1 MAESP
6 TESPTGSLTE
16 PTGPLSDP
24 TTGPVTGLSVEPGGP
39 VAGSGRERELAAEQ
53 AHVDRV
59 YDRLAELRKEA
70 RELRE
75 TGYERGRE
83 RHPGALF
90 ERDVMVYQASRM
102 LRELE
107 TEHEGLVFGRLDNR
121 VPGADGPAVGPAQY
135 VGRLGVRDPDFEP
148 LVIDWRAPNA
158 APFYRAT
165 PEQPMEVVRRR
176 TIRSFGQQVTDIS
189 DDLLM
194 PDAAPDDLAVVGEGS
209 LMADLSRA
217 RGGAMRDIVATI
229 QREQDE
235 AVRAPSGGITE
246 ITGGPG
252 TGKTAVALHRAAY
265 LLYSDRRRFSGGVL
279 VVGPSPVFMDYIS
292 RVLPSLGE
300 DTVELRALGAVLDGV
315 EAARLDPPALA
326 EVKGSVRMRRLLKSA
341 LGDTPPGVPTELRMV
356 YRGQVLKLD
365 SAALSGV
372 RAEVHR
378 MRVVPNRAKR
388 EAAAAV
394 LTALWRVA
402 QGTGESVL
410 RERREVLAADLGD
423 RTEFDEFMDAWW
435 PLLRPTE
442 VLGWLGDRDRLARL
456 AGRSLRPDLV
466 DALAASWRMPVS
478 AETGQG
484 QPPHSQAPQAH
495 WTVADV
501 ALLDELRVLAGEP
514 GEGRRGREFFFGH
527 LIVDEAQDLSP
538 MQWRMLGRRGQY
550 ASWTIVGDPAQ
561 SSWPDT
567 GEAAKAREQAL
578 GRVKA
583 RRRFQLSTNYR
594 NSAEIFELAAAVV
607 ADHVDPADLP
617 TPVRSTGRPPV
628 VRTVSVEKLAVATA
642 EAAEALLGEVEGT
655 VGVITTMDRRGEVSG
670 WLAGL
675 TDPRVR
681 VAGSLEAKG
690 LEYDAVVLVEPADLI
705 AESSTGRRALYVA
718 LTRAT
723 QRLTVLTSADPWH

>member
-1 MAESP
+1 MD
-6 TESPTGSLTE
+6 L
-16 PTGPLSDP
+16 
-24 TTGPVTGLSVEPGGP
+24 
-39 VAGSGRERELAAEQ
+39 EQ
-53 AHVDRV
+53 RHVDRV
-59 YDRLAELRKEA
+59 YDRLAVLRREA
-70 RELRE
+70 KELRE
-75 TGYERGRE
+75 AGYRRGQE

-90 ERDVMVYQASRM
+90 ERDVMVFQASRM

-107 TEHEGLVFGRLDNR
+107 TEHEGLVFGRLDTTS
-121 VPGADGPAVGPAQY
+121 GQAQH

-148 LVIDWRAPNA
+148 LVIDWRAPAA

-165 PEQPMEVVRRR
+165 PEQPMDVVRRR
-176 TIRSFGQQVTDIS
+176 TIRCFGQTVTDLH

-194 PDAAPDDLAVVGEGS
+194 PEAAPEDMAVVGEGS

-217 RGGAMRDIVATI
+217 RGSAMRDIVATI

-300 DTVELRALGAVLDGV
+300 DAVELRALGSVLDGV

-326 EVKGSVRMRRLLKSA
+326 EVKGSGRIRRLLKAA
-341 LGDTPPGVPTELRMV
+341 LSDTPPGAPTELRMV

-365 SAALSGV
+365 AAALDAA
-372 RAEVHR
+372 RQAVHR
-378 MRVVPNRAKR
+378 MRVVPNRARR

-394 LTALWRVA
+394 LDALWRAA
-402 QGTGESVL
+402 QGTGEELL

-423 RTEFDEFMDAWW
+423 RSEFDEFMDAWW
-435 PLLRPTE
+435 PTLRPTE
-442 VLGWLGDRDRLARL
+442 VLARLGDRARLARL
-456 AGRSLRPDLV
+456 AGRSLPPHV
-466 DALAASWRMPVS
+466 VTQLAASWSVPAGPGS
-478 AETGQG
+478 GTGPG
-484 QPPHSQAPQAH
+484 ASNTEPD

-501 ALLDELRVLAGEP
+501 ALLDELRVMAGEP

-527 LIVDEAQDLSP
+527 VIVDEAQDLSP

-561 SSWPDT
+561 SSWPDAA
-567 GEAAKAREQAL
+567 EAHKARETAL

-583 RRRFQLSTNYR
+583 RRRFQLTTNYR
-594 NSAEIFELAAAVV
+594 NSAEIFELAATVV
-607 ADHVDPADLP
+607 AAEVPPTELP
-617 TPVRSTGRPPV
+617 TPVRSTGVAPEVRP
-628 VRTVSVEKLAVATA
+628 VSADELPKAVL
-642 EAAEALLGEVEGT
+642 EAADELLAAVEGT
-655 VGVITTMDRRGEVSG
+655 VGVITTMDRRVEVAG
-670 WLAGL
+670 WVADRP
-675 TDPRVR
+675 DPRLR

-690 LEYDAVVLVEPADLI
+690 LEYDAVVLVEPGELV
-705 AESSTGRRALYVA
+705 AESATGRRALYVA

-723 QRLTVLTSADPWH
+723 QRLTVLASSDGWRG

>member
-1 MAESP
+1 MA
-6 TESPTGSLTE
+6 
-16 PTGPLSDP
+16 
-24 TTGPVTGLSVEPGGP
+24 
-39 VAGSGRERELAAEQ
+39 AGSDRDNEVVAEQ
-53 AHVDRV
+53 RHVDRV
-59 YDRLAELRKEA
+59 YERLAQLRQEA
-70 RELRE
+70 RELRSA
-75 TGYERGRE
+75 GYAKGQE

-90 ERDVMVYQASRM
+90 ERDVMVFQASRM

-107 TEHEGLVFGRLDNR
+107 TEHEGLVFGRLDT
-121 VPGADGPAVGPAQY
+121 VGPGG
-135 VGRLGVRDPDFEP
+135 VHHIGRLGVRDPDFEP
-148 LVIDWRAPNA
+148 LVIDWRAPAA

-176 TIRSFGQQVTDIS
+176 TIRCFGQRVTDLH

-194 PDAAPDDLAVVGEGS
+194 PDSAPQDMAVVGEGS

-217 RGGAMRDIVATI
+217 RGGAMRDIVSTI

-300 DTVELRALGAVLDGV
+300 DAVELRALGEVLDGV
-315 EAARLDPPALA
+315 SATRLDRPALT
-326 EVKGSVRMRRLLKSA
+326 EVKGSARMRKLLRSA
-341 LGDTPPGVPTELRMV
+341 LADTPTGAPTELRMV
-356 YRGQVLKLD
+356 YRGQVLRLD
-365 SAALSGV
+365 EATLRAV
-372 RAEVHR
+372 RQDVHR
-378 MRVVPNRAKR
+378 MRVVPNRARR

-394 LTALWRVA
+394 LGALWKVA
-402 QGTGESVL
+402 QGTGEELL

-423 RTEFDEFMDAWW
+423 RTEFDDFMDAWW
-435 PLLRPTE
+435 PLLRPAS
-442 VLGWLGDRDRLARL
+442 VLGSLGDRERLARL
-456 AGRSLRPDLV
+456 AGRSLPADV
-466 DALAASWRMPVS
+466 VTALAASWARSVAVDGEPDWS
-478 AETGQG
+478 
-484 QPPHSQAPQAH
+484 
-495 WTVADV
+495 VADV

-561 SSWPDT
+561 SSWPDA
-567 GEAAKAREQAL
+567 GEAGRARETAL

-583 RRRFQLSTNYR
+583 RRGFQLSTNYR
-594 NSAEIFELAAAVV
+594 NSAEIFQLAASVV
-607 ADHVDPADLP
+607 AEHVSPSELP
-617 TPVRSTGRPPV
+617 KPVRSTGWPPV
-628 VRTVSVEKLAVATA
+628 VRAVTPATLPSLTA
-642 EAAEALLGEVEGT
+642 EAVDELLAAVAGT
-655 VGVITTMDRRGEVSG
+655 VGVITTMDRRDEVAG
-670 WLAGL
+670 WLADRLAAG
-675 TDPRVR
+675 PRLR

-690 LEYDAVVLVEPADLI
+690 LEYDGVVLVEPADLV

-723 QRLTVLTSADPWH
+723 QRLTVLSSTDTWRS

>member
-1 MAESP
+1 MERVAVES
-6 TESPTGSLTE
+6 TTGAVGA
-16 PTGPLSDP
+16 PD
-24 TTGPVTGLSVEPGGP
+24 GPVT
-39 VAGSGRERELAAEQ
+39 GSGRERELAAEQ
-53 AHVDRV
+53 DHVDRV
-59 YDRLAELRKEA
+59 YERLAELRKEA

-107 TEHEGLVFGRLDNR
+107 TEHEGLVFGRLDSLK
-121 VPGADGPAVGPAQY
+121 DGAVGPAQY

-165 PEQPMEVVRRR
+165 PEQPMGVVRRR
-176 TIRSFGQQVTDIS
+176 TIRSFGQKVTDIS

-217 RGGAMRDIVATI
+217 RGTAMRDIVATI

-300 DTVELRALGAVLDGV
+300 DTVELRALGSVLDGV
-315 EAARLDPPALA
+315 DAARLDPPALA
-326 EVKGSVRMRRLLKSA
+326 EVKGSVRMRRLLKAA

-365 SAALSGV
+365 ANALAGV
-372 RAEVHR
+372 RAEVHK

-402 QGTGESVL
+402 QNTGESLL

-423 RTEFDEFMDAWW
+423 RTEFDDFMDAWW
-435 PLLRPTE
+435 PPLRPTE

-466 DALAASWRMPVS
+466 DALAASWRVDPD
-478 AETGQG
+478 AE
-484 QPPHSQAPQAH
+484 PD

-561 SSWPDT
+561 SSWADT
-567 GEAAKAREQAL
+567 AEADKAREQAL

-583 RRRFQLSTNYR
+583 RRRFTLSTNYR
-594 NSAEIFELAAAVV
+594 NSAEIFELAASVV

-628 VRTVSVEKLAVATA
+628 VRTVSAEKLAVSTA
-642 EAAEALLGEVEGT
+642 EVAEALLGEVEGT
-655 VGVITTMDRRGEVSG
+655 VGVITTMDRRAEVTG
-670 WLAGL
+670 WVAGL

-690 LEYDAVVLVEPADLI
+690 LEYDAVVLVEPSDLI

-723 QRLTVLTSADPWH
+723 QALTVLTTTDSWR

>member
-1 MAESP
+1 MAVESSEVP
-6 TESPTGSLTE
+6 ATVPDPVPESVPDLK
-16 PTGPLSDP
+16 P
-24 TTGPVTGLSVEPGGP
+24 
-39 VAGSGRERELAAEQ
+39 AGSGRERELAAEQ
-53 AHVDRV
+53 HHVDRV
-59 YDRLAELRKEA
+59 YERLTELRKEA

-75 TGYERGRE
+75 AGYERGRE

-90 ERDVMVYQASRM
+90 ERDVMVFQASRM

-107 TEHEGLVFGRLDNR
+107 TEHEGLVFGRLD
-121 VPGADGPAVGPAQY
+121 AQDSASDGRLGPAQY

-165 PEQPMEVVRRR
+165 PEQPMGVVRRR
-176 TIRSFGQQVTDIS
+176 TIRSFGQRVTDIS

-217 RGGAMRDIVATI
+217 KSGSMRDIVSTI
-229 QREQDE
+229 QREQDV

-300 DTVELRALGAVLDGV
+300 DTVELRALGSVLDGV
-315 EAARLDPPALA
+315 EADRLDPPVLA
-326 EVKGSVRMRRLLKSA
+326 EVKGSVRMRRLLRSA
-341 LGDTPPGVPTELRMV
+341 LADTPPGVPVELRMV

-365 SAALSGV
+365 EEALSRI
-372 RAEVHR
+372 RAEVHK

-402 QGTGESVL
+402 QNTGESLL
-410 RERREVLAADLGD
+410 RERREVLADDLGD
-423 RTEFDEFMDAWW
+423 RTEFEEFMDAWW
-435 PLLRPTE
+435 PQLRPTE
-442 VLGWLGDRDRLARL
+442 VLGWLGDRDRLSRL
-456 AGRSLRPDLV
+456 AGRSLRPDLI
-466 DALAASWRMPVS
+466 DALSASWRPLVS
-478 AETGQG
+478 GDAGHG
-484 QPPHSQAPQAH
+484 KDSHSRAPQAQ

-561 SSWPDT
+561 SSWPSTD
-567 GEAAKAREQAL
+567 EADKAREQAL
-578 GRVKA
+578 GRVKT

-594 NSAEIFELAAAVV
+594 NSAEIFELAASVV

-617 TPVRSTGRPPV
+617 TPVRSTGHPPV
-628 VRTVSVEKLAVATA
+628 VRTVSAEKLAVSTA
-642 EAAEALLGEVEGT
+642 DAAEALLGEVEGT
-655 VGVITTMDRRGEVSG
+655 VGVITTMDRRAEVTG
-670 WLAGL
+670 WVAGL

-690 LEYDAVVLVEPADLI
+690 LEYDAVVLVEPTELI

-723 QRLTVLTSADPWH
+723 QRLTVLTSTDSWR